1 MVEHEDTQV
10 YMDGKFVPWADS
22 KIHVSTHA
30 FLYGTAV
37 FEGIRAYW
45 DPKRKKLNVWH
56 LVEHCDRLERNA
68 RMMGFADGPSSAKL
82 QEAILELLVRNDFE
96 QDVYIRPVIYLGEG
110 TVRVRPLAQKVRT
123 LIFAFVLKKYF
134 EKDGL
139 RCMVSSWIRPPSSVL
154 PPMGKVN
161 GAYANSFLASTEAQ
175 RAGYDESIM
184 LNHRGLVSEG
194 PAENFMIVKKGT
206 VITPPLSADILDGVT
221 RDVIFQICNE
231 LKVSYVERDIPRVEL
246 YTADEMFFCGTGVEV
261 EPIVEIEGRRVGD
274 GKPGPITKKIH
285 ERFHQAVRG
294 EIASFRDKLVA
305 VPETVAAV
313 ATASR
318 NTSKKAGR

>member
-1 MVEHEDTQV
+1 MVDHEDTLV
-10 YMDGKFVPWADS
+10 YMDGRYIPWSDS

-45 DPKRKKLNVWH
+45 NPKKSQLYVFSLK
-56 LVEHCDRLERNA
+56 EHCDRLERNA
-68 RMMGFADGPSSAKL
+68 RMMGFDGAPTSEEL
-82 QEAILELLVRNDFE
+82 QRTVVTLLQKNGFE

-110 TVRVRPLAQKVRT
+110 TVRVRPTAQKVRT

-161 GAYANSFLASTEAQ
+161 GAYANSYLASVEAQ

-184 LNHRGLVSEG
+184 LNQQGLVSEG
-194 PAENFMIVKKGT
+194 PAENFMMVRNGT

-221 RDVIFQICNE
+221 REFIFQICGD
-231 LKVSYVERDIPRVEL
+231 LKIPFVERSVPRVEL
-246 YTADEMFFCGTGVEV
+246 YAANEMFFCGTGVEI
-261 EPIVEIEGRRVGD
+261 EPIVEIEGRKVGD
-274 GKPGPITKKIH
+274 GTPGRLTRQIR
-285 ERFHQAVRG
+285 ERFAKAVRG
-294 EIASFRDKLVA
+294 DMPAYKARLTP
-305 VPETVAAV
+305 VP
-313 ATASR
+313 
-318 NTSKKAGR
+318 KKKD

>member
-1 MVEHEDTQV
+1 MVDHEDTLV
-10 YMDGKFVPWADS
+10 YMDGNFVHWADS

-45 DPKRKKLNVWH
+45 DAKRKKLHAWF
-56 LVEHCDRLERNA
+56 LEEHCDRLERNA
-68 RMMGFADGPSSAKL
+68 RMMGFTDAPASAKL
-82 QEAILELLVRNDFE
+82 QEAILTLLSKNGFE

-134 EKDGL
+134 EKEGL
-139 RCMVSSWIRPPSSVL
+139 RCMVSSWVRPPSSVL

-221 RDVIFQICNE
+221 RDVIFQICRE
-231 LKVSYVERDIPRVEL
+231 LKIPYLERDIPRVEL

-261 EPIVEIEGRRVGD
+261 EPIIEIEGRRVGD
-274 GKPGPITKKIH
+274 GKPGPVTKKIH
-285 ERFHQAVRG
+285 ERFHAAVRG
-294 EIASFRDKLVA
+294 DVSTFKDKLTP
-305 VPETVAAV
+305 VPPAVAAV
-313 ATASR
+313 
-318 NTSKKAGR
+318 TSAPKKR